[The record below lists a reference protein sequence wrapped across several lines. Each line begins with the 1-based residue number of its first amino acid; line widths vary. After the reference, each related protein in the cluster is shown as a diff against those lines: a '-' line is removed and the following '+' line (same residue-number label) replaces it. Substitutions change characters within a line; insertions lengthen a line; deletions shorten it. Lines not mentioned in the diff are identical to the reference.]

1 MAREPGA
8 LTSHRNL
15 LGFRI
20 TCFPHPP
27 GRQSQSPEF
36 HKIPWGIPPPSQV
49 GEAWLRGKPCL
60 CRNSVKKEC
69 FNFSHTLRSVF
80 SLALSERSFSS
91 LILVVELLSYVRL
104 FATPQTAAYQASLFF
119 PISQS
124 LLKLISI
131 ELMMLSNHLILCHSL
146 LLLPSIF
153 LSIRVFFSELAL
165 HSRWPKYWNFGF
177 SLSPSNEYSGLIS
190 FKMDWLHLLAV
201 QRTLKSLE
209 IQPVHPKGNQ
219 S

>member
-80 SLALSERSFSS
+80 SLALSERSFASS
-91 LILVVELLSYVRL
+91 ILVVELLSYVRL

-131 ELMMLSNHLILCHSL
+131 ASTISSSVVPFSSCLQSFPASRSFPVSQLFVSGGQSIGASVSASVL
-146 LLLPSIF
+146 L
-153 LSIRVFFSELAL
+153 
-165 HSRWPKYWNFGF
+165 
-177 SLSPSNEYSGLIS
+177 
-190 FKMDWLHLLAV
+190 
-201 QRTLKSLE
+201 
-209 IQPVHPKGNQ
+209 
-219 S
+219 